1 MPGRALEKIACYEKL
16 LYQNSMP
23 KFTDE
28 TITISRLT
36 SFSDGVF
43 AIAVTLLVFN
53 LKVPQMPS
61 GDIHTLLA
69 DKVLAMVP
77 NFTTYVLSFLL
88 IAVYW
93 TFHHRLLNLVTK
105 MDNPFLWMNIWFLL
119 LVSFIPFPAA
129 LYGSYPHEIFSFIF
143 YIASMVLVNGISM
156 LMLAYASYKYRL
168 TSKELPL
175 AMVKYLFFR
184 QFTTILVFLLS
195 IPIALYQLRW
205 AVDFLFILF
214 PIHWATKKY
223 YKKIAQVL

>member
-1 MPGRALEKIACYEKL
+1 M
-16 LYQNSMP
+16 S

-53 LKVPQMPS
+53 LKVPQMPA
-61 GDIHTLLA
+61 GDVHALLA
-69 DKVLAMVP
+69 DKVLSMVP

-105 MDNPFLWMNIWFLL
+105 IDNPFLWMNIWFLL
-119 LVSFIPFPAA
+119 MVSFIPFPAA

-143 YIASMVLVNGISM
+143 YIIAMILVNGIFM
-156 LMLAYASYKYRL
+156 LMLGYASFNSRL
-168 TSKELPL
+168 VSKDLP
-175 AMVKYLFFR
+175 APIVKYLFFR
-184 QFTTILVFLLS
+184 QITTVLVFLLS
-195 IPIALYQLRW
+195 IPIALYELRW

-223 YKKIAQVL
+223 YKKMAQVL

>member
-1 MPGRALEKIACYEKL
+1 MSRF
-16 LYQNSMP
+16 S
-23 KFTDE
+23 DE
-28 TITISRLT
+28 TISKSRLI

-53 LKVPQMPS
+53 LKVPQVPAA
-61 GDIHTLLA
+61 DIHQALPLMIR
-69 DKVLAMVP
+69 AMLP

-93 TFHHRLLNLVTK
+93 TFHHRLLNLVTHL
-105 MDNPFLWMNIWFLL
+105 NTPFLWMNIWYLL
-119 LVSFIPFPAA
+119 LISFIPFPAA

-143 YIASMVLVNGISM
+143 YLVSMIMVTSMSM
-156 LMLAYASYKYRL
+156 LMLGYASYKSRL
-168 TSKELPL
+168 ISKDLPI

-184 QFTTILVFLLS
+184 QFTTVFVFLLS

-205 AVDFLFILF
+205 AVDFMFILF

-223 YKKIAQVL
+223 FKKFAETGQ

>member
-1 MPGRALEKIACYEKL
+1 M
-16 LYQNSMP
+16 S

-53 LKVPQMPS
+53 LKVPQIS
-61 GDIHTLLA
+61 AADVHTLLR
-69 DKVLAMVP
+69 DKVLAMLP
-77 NFTTYVLSFLL
+77 NFATYILSFLL

-105 MDNPFLWMNIWFLL
+105 IDNQFLWMNIWFLL

-129 LYGSYPHEIFSFIF
+129 LYGSYPHELFSFIF
-143 YIASMVLVNGISM
+143 YIVSMILVNGVFM
-156 LMLAYASYKYRL
+156 LMLGYASYKYRL
-168 TSKELPL
+168 MNKELPL
-175 AMVKYLFFR
+175 ATVKYLFFR
-184 QFTTILVFLLS
+184 QFTTIFVFLLA

-205 AVDFLFILF
+205 AVYFLFVLF

-223 YKKIAQVL
+223 YKKIAQAL

>member
-1 MPGRALEKIACYEKL
+1 MSKL
-16 LYQNSMP
+16 
-23 KFTDE
+23 TDE

-53 LKVPQMPS
+53 LKVPQMPA
-61 GDIHTLLA
+61 DDVHTLLA

-77 NFTTYVLSFLL
+77 NFTTYILSFLL

-93 TFHHRLLNLVTK
+93 TFHHRLLNMVAK
-105 MDNPFLWMNIWFLL
+105 MDNLFLWMNIWFLL

-129 LYGSYPHEIFSFIF
+129 LYGSYPHEIFSFVF
-143 YIASMVLVNGISM
+143 YLISMILVNIISM
-156 LMLAYASYKYRL
+156 LMLGYASYHSRL
-168 TSKELPL
+168 VSKEVPS

-184 QFTTILVFLLS
+184 QFTTMFVFLLS
-195 IPIALYQLRW
+195 IPIALYQLRL
-205 AVDFLFILF
+205 AVYFLFILF

-223 YKKIAQVL
+223 YKRMAQAIQAA

>member
-1 MPGRALEKIACYEKL
+1 MSRF
-16 LYQNSMP
+16 S
-23 KFTDE
+23 DE
-28 TITISRLT
+28 TISKSRLI

-53 LKVPQMPS
+53 LKVPQVPA
-61 GDIHTLLA
+61 A
-69 DKVLAMVP
+69 DVHQALPLMIRAMLP

-93 TFHHRLLNLVTK
+93 TFHHRLLNLVTHL
-105 MDNPFLWMNIWFLL
+105 NTPFLWMNIWYLL
-119 LVSFIPFPAA
+119 LISFIPFPAA

-143 YIASMVLVNGISM
+143 YLVSMIMVTSMSM
-156 LMLAYASYKYRL
+156 LMLGYASYKSRL
-168 TSKELPL
+168 ISKDLPI

-184 QFTTILVFLLS
+184 QFTTVFVFLLS

-205 AVDFLFILF
+205 AVDFMFILF

-223 YKKIAQVL
+223 FKKFAETGQ

>member
-1 MPGRALEKIACYEKL
+1 M
-16 LYQNSMP
+16 S

-28 TITISRLT
+28 TINVSRLV

-53 LKVPQMPS
+53 LKVPQMPGS
-61 GDIHTLLA
+61 NMHTLLA
-69 DKVLAMVP
+69 GKILAMVP
-77 NFTTYVLSFLL
+77 NFTTYIISFLL

-93 TFHHRLLNLVTK
+93 TFHHRLLNMVTK
-105 MDNPFLWMNIWFLL
+105 IDNPFLWMNIWFLL

-143 YIASMVLVNGISM
+143 YIVSMILVNAISM
-156 LMLAYASYKYRL
+156 LMLGYASYNSRL
-168 TSKELPL
+168 VNKELPS

-195 IPIALYQLRW
+195 IPIALYQLRL
-205 AVDFLFILF
+205 AVYFLFILF

-223 YKKIAQVL
+223 YKRLAQALQAT